1 MRILAV
7 ILLLGLASKGWAVQ
21 TTDYNEIW
29 SKGRIFYL
37 KEIELETFD
46 DMFRKDKD
54 RFDGRLL
61 NLSLT
66 EIQAFIMY
74 KEKMYHCTATTDNL
88 VFVVST
94 SCVGEE

>member
-7 ILLLGLASKGWAVQ
+7 ILLFWLASEGWAEQ
-21 TTDYNEIW
+21 TIDYNEIW

-37 KEIELETFD
+37 KEIELETID

-61 NLSLT
+61 NLALT

-94 SCVGEE
+94 SCMGEE